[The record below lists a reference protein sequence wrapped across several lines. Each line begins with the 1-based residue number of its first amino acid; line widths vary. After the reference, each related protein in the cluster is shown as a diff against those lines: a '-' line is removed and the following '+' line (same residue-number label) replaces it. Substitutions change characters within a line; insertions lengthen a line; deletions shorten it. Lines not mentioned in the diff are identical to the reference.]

1 MNEIEEATQTYED
14 AFILIKSS
22 NRSDVLEGI
31 AAMKSLLATNPELNF
46 DNIVYNM
53 AYGYFRLG
61 KSKEMYKLFQLY
73 NDPDIFKL
81 IERDQIIKFKAANNS
96 GISCQEILQ
105 TISSCLIL
113 ISLGSFII
121 NRM

>member
-22 NRSDVLEGI
+22 SRTDVLEGI

-53 AYGYFRLG
+53 AYGYYRLG
-61 KSKEMYKLFQLY
+61 KSREMYKLFQLY

-81 IERDQIIKFKAANNS
+81 IERDQVLKYKANKSAV
-96 GISCQEILQ
+96 SCQDILQ